1 MTELSDLKVPGP
13 TEIALTEPFW
23 AAASAG
29 KLMIQ
34 RCEDC
39 GGAVFYPREICPHCW
54 SEHLSWFEASGNGM
68 LKSFSVVHKPAHP
81 GWVPVAPYIV
91 GLVELE
97 EGPTMLSH
105 ILANSVA
112 PMVGHAL
119 RLKPTNIGG
128 RILPVFETIEEEN
141 AND

>member
-1 MTELSDLKVPGP
+1 MTELSELKVPGP
-13 TEIALTEPFW
+13 TEIALTGLFW

-34 RCEDC
+34 RCSDC
-39 GGAVFYPREICPHCW
+39 EEAVFYPREICPHCW

-105 ILANSVA
+105 ILANNVT
-112 PMVGHAL
+112 PVVGRAL

-128 RILPVFETIEEEN
+128 RILPAFETIEEEN
-141 AND
+141 IND